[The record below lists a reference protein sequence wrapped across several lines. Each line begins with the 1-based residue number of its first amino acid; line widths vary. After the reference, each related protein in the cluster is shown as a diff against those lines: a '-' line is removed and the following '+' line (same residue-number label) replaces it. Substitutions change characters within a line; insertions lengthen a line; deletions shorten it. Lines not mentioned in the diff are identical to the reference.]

1 MAHLRNS
8 SNYLTIAEVRF
19 DRAENMAQHIST
31 IQAALRVAKYTDATT
46 VKSQTINIEQLDQ
59 RQVLVPTVH
68 NAYMFSNK
76 NKTSHFILNA
86 QCLTFKTSNFKDID
100 SFLSLFLEGFL
111 IVQKVLNLSST
122 ERIGLRTL
130 ERIVPTKGTHLTSY
144 LAPAELNLFKKLGS
158 NSVYAQTEIF
168 HQFKDIQ
175 FLNRVKL
182 CANGGLELPRDIDPA
197 DMAFKVNL
205 ITYSGP
211 SAFIDSDGYL
221 EKKQRLSFANIKKTL
236 TEIHALT
243 AIAFSASINS

>member
-1 MAHLRNS
+1 MVHFRNS

-19 DRAENMAQHIST
+19 DRVENVAQHLPT
-31 IQAALRVAKYTDATT
+31 IQAALRVAKYIEATT
-46 VKSQTINIEQLDQ
+46 VKSQTLNVEQLDQ

-111 IVQKVLNLSST
+111 IIHKVLNLSWSQ
-122 ERIGLRTL
+122 RIGLRTL
-130 ERIVPTKGTHLTSY
+130 ERIVPAQGTPLTAY
-144 LAPAELNLFKKLGS
+144 LAPAESHLFKKLGG
-158 NSVYAQTEIF
+158 NSVYAQTEIY

-175 FLNRVKL
+175 LLNRVKL
-182 CANGGLELPRDIDPA
+182 CIHGGLELPRDIDPS

-211 SAFIDSDGYL
+211 SAFLDSDGYL
-221 EKKQRLSFANIKKTL
+221 EKKQKISFAHIKKTL

-243 AIAFSASINS
+243 TIAFSASVSS